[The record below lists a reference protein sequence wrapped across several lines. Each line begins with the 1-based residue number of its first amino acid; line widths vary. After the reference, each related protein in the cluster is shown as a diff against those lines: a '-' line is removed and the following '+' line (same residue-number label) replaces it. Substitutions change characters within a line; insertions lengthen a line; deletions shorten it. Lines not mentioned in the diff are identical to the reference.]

1 MSTVSS
7 TTPKA
12 NDIRSDY
19 MNLLITQLRNQNP
32 LEPLDNNQMAGQ
44 LATFSQLEQLEN
56 MNSTFQKVLAIQ
68 QMNQAS
74 GLIGRQ
80 VSYLPTDSQTPQQ
93 GRVDGVKV
101 VDGDV
106 KVTVG
111 TQVIN
116 LDAIQS
122 VQN

>member
-1 MSTVSS
+1 M
-7 TTPKA
+7 
-12 NDIRSDY
+12 Y
-19 MNLLITQLRNQNP
+19 
-32 LEPLDNNQMAGQ
+32 
-44 LATFSQLEQLEN
+44 
-56 MNSTFQKVLAIQ
+56 STFQKVLAIQ

-80 VSYLPTDSQTPQQ
+80 ISYLPTDSQTPQQ

>member
-56 MNSTFQKVLAIQ
+56 MNSTFHKVLAIQ

-80 VSYLPTDSQTPQQ
+80 ISYLPTDSQTPQQ

>member
-74 GLIGRQ
+74 GLIGKQ

>member
-80 VSYLPTDSQTPQQ
+80 ISYLPTDSQTPQQ